1 MELNTII
8 SYGLSVLT
16 AISAILSM
24 QLKNIKYILITQITG
39 NLLAAFSYFF
49 LPEADAGFAVS
60 IIAVIQSIVMFF
72 YDRKKKSPHIVVTL
86 IFIAAFLFFSL
97 YQKTDNILN
106 FLPAVAAVCFAI
118 AITQKKA
125 NRFRMFG
132 LANSL
137 IWIVYDVCIPIP
149 SANFFVHLGIAIS
162 TLIGMIRLD
171 GLFGLKKNKRE
182 E

>member
-24 QLKNIKYILITQITG
+24 QFKNIKYILITQITG

-72 YDRKKKSPHIVVTL
+72 YDRKKKTPHILITL
-86 IFIAAFLFFSL
+86 SFIAAFLFFSL

-106 FLPAVAAVCFAI
+106 YLPAAAAVCFAI
-118 AITQKKA
+118 AITQTKA
-125 NRFRMFG
+125 NRFRIFG
-132 LANSL
+132 LINSTL
-137 IWIVYDVCIPIP
+137 WIIYDVCLPIP
-149 SANFFVHLGIAIS
+149 SANVLVHAGIAVS
-162 TLIGMIRLD
+162 TVIGMIRLD
-171 GLFGLKKNKRE
+171 GLFGIVKQKK
-182 E
+182 